1 MKINAYKFDFIG
13 HPVLKLLQYV
23 YDDRKIDHMKIAYDF
38 EFETSA
44 QIDPKVKQEL
54 YDVAAEWK
62 KRHQSDQLP
71 FLIFTNSMDFVKI
84 YDDRSLQSIQVKL
97 EGAAASAFLFCN
109 EAPKTLDQIN
119 EHLKE
124 QNIGGEE
131 SAEETIRF
139 LEEKRLVYGERGKY
153 LNLALPH
160 NSNL

>member
-1 MKINAYKFDFIG
+1 
-13 HPVLKLLQYV
+13 
-23 YDDRKIDHMKIAYDF
+23 
-38 EFETSA
+38 
-44 QIDPKVKQEL
+44 
-54 YDVAAEWK
+54 
-62 KRHQSDQLP
+62 
-71 FLIFTNSMDFVKI
+71 MDFVKV

-97 EGAAASAFLFCN
+97 EGAVASTFLFCN

-119 EHLKE
+119 KHLKE

-139 LEEKRLVYGERGKY
+139 LEEKGLVYGERGKY